1 MIDSGYY
8 MAIVK
13 EEVETDDEKLGRP
26 KTKIVTYNYIVKA
39 GSIQMASEKVE
50 EYMESSMNTWRV
62 HSIKELK
69 LTDIIE

>member
-1 MIDSGYY
+1 
-8 MAIVK
+8 
-13 EEVETDDEKLGRP
+13 
-26 KTKIVTYNYIVKA
+26 
-39 GSIQMASEKVE
+39 MASEKVE